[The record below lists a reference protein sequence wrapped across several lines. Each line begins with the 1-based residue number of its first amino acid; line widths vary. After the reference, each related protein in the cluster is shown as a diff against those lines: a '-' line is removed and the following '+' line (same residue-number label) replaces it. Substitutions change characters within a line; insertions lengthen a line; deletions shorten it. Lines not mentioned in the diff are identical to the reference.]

1 LIYLV
6 IEEVQIDEDS
16 RIIVSDDEAKY
27 LLRVRRLNPGD
38 EVFFCSNG
46 EEYRTELEMDG
57 KEPRFKIMNK
67 KDRKSSSV
75 NIIAAIAVT
84 DINSVEESIRNGVE
98 AGVDEFLFFRA
109 QFSNMSVTQIEKRM
123 KRIRTIIVSASS
135 QSRRGHLPEISIS
148 TIDDIA
154 EKQAEHIVLHP
165 YSPENI
171 MDYEVSDK
179 YDKVL
184 WVGPEGGFSE
194 EEFEFFKE
202 KKFKIY
208 SLKTPILRTENA
220 VTFLSAFVK
229 NITY

>member
-6 IEEVQIDEDS
+6 IEEVIVNENS
-16 RIIVSDDEAKY
+16 RVIVSQDEAKY
-27 LLRVRRLNPGD
+27 LLKVRRLKEGA

-46 EEYRTELEMDG
+46 TVYQTELEMNGD
-57 KEPRFKIMNK
+57 KPEFRIMNK
-67 KDRKSSSV
+67 EKRNGSSV
-75 NIIAAIAVT
+75 NIIAAIAAT

-109 QFSNMSVTQIEKRM
+109 QYSNMSISQIEKRM
-123 KRIRTIIVSASS
+123 KRIMTIIVSASS

-165 YSPENI
+165 YSPDNI
-171 MDYEVSDK
+171 MDYKISDK

-184 WVGPEGGFSE
+184 WIGPEGGFSD

-202 KKFKIY
+202 KNFKIF

>member
-1 LIYLV
+1 VIYLV
-6 IEEVQIDEDS
+6 IDDVSIDEDS

-27 LLRVRRLNPGD
+27 LLRVRRLNVGD

-46 EEYRTELEMDG
+46 KEYRTELEMEG

-67 KDRKSSSV
+67 KKRKSSSV
-75 NIIAAIAVT
+75 NIIAAIAAT
-84 DINSVEESIRNGVE
+84 DINSVEESVRNGVE

-109 QFSNMSVTQIEKRM
+109 QFSNMSVSQIEKRM
-123 KRIRTIIVSASS
+123 KRIKTIIVSASS
-135 QSRRGHLPEISIS
+135 QSRRGHLPQIGIS

-154 EKQAEHIVLHP
+154 EKHAEHIVLHP

-171 MDYEVSDK
+171 MDYKVSDEHE
-179 YDKVL
+179 KVL
-184 WVGPEGGFSE
+184 WIGPEGGFSD

-202 KKFKIY
+202 RNFNIF